1 MFGYGCNFWANLSKI
16 IAPKAKTM
24 FGDGVVRSIF
34 IELQHKQM
42 KCLVTQVV
50 SIRFFKIYSN
60 INKGNV
66 WLWDLV

>member
-1 MFGYGCNFWANLSKI
+1 VFGYGCNFWANLSKI

-42 KCLVTQVV
+42 KCLVMQVV
-50 SIRFFKIYSN
+50 SIRFLKN
-60 INKGNV
+60 
-66 WLWDLV
+66 

>member
-1 MFGYGCNFWANLSKI
+1 
-16 IAPKAKTM
+16 M

-42 KCLVTQVV
+42 KCLVTQVI
-50 SIRFFKIYSN
+50 SIRFFYNYSN
-60 INKGNV
+60 VNEGDV